1 MSISSLILF
10 AALVL
15 PVWSE
20 QTAAPRANAASEGAR
35 HRSPSGV
42 EAEDLL
48 LMSLSAPEV
57 SYEGELVLETVSPK
71 GESVAKHVLVRFAP
85 PDRYRREIVDENGF
99 MKLLIVSDG
108 ETEWVYDRRRRAA
121 WRGEPTDADH
131 KLIDPDEEYD
141 LIFDNYELKAGGSD
155 RVAGRDCAVLEVREP
170 AGGALVQKLSID
182 RERGLVLRR
191 RVYRPDGGVASHMRY
206 LRAVFSPPSGDWDF
220 AFSPPS
226 GTKVAA
232 RRIRPDFLEVD
243 EVRTATDLEPRQP
256 DWLPGGYVFESVNIL
271 PYRGRT
277 VLHYRYSDGVEVL
290 SLFQAPRHMPVRHSG
305 SVVGLRVGSAQAK
318 LAVGADGKML
328 EWTAGD
334 RFVLIGRLSVETMKR
349 VAESIK

>member
-1 MSISSLILF
+1 MSISPLLLI
-10 AALVL
+10 AALAL
-15 PVWSE
+15 PAS
-20 QTAAPRANAASEGAR
+20 AAPRANAAPEGAR
-35 HRSPSGV
+35 HRPSAGV
-42 EAEDLL
+42 KAEELL
-48 LMSLSAPEV
+48 LMSFSVPEV
-57 SYEGELVLETVSPK
+57 SYEGELMLESISPQ
-71 GESVAKHVLVRFAP
+71 GESKTKHVLVRFAP

-99 MKLLIVSDG
+99 TRLLIVSDG

-131 KLIDPDEEYD
+131 KLLDPDEEYD
-141 LIFDNYELKAGGSD
+141 LIFDNYELKAGGLE

-191 RVYRPDGGVASHMRY
+191 RVYRADGSLASHMRY

-220 AFSPPS
+220 AFSPPA

-232 RRIRPDFLEVD
+232 RRIRPDFLEID

-256 DWLPGGYVFESVNIL
+256 GWLPGGYVFESVNIL

-290 SLFQAPRHMPVRHSG
+290 SLFQAPRRMAVRHSG
-305 SVVGLRVGSAQAK
+305 AVETLRVGSAKAK

-334 RFVLIGRLSVETMKR
+334 RFILIGRLSVETMKR
-349 VAESIK
+349 VAESVK